1 MRGIEALSLYGGVSV
16 EGHVHAI
23 SAGDD
28 GVGHLTPAIAA
39 QAAGV
44 TVIPVKHLNV
54 VIHTLLVRLQLK
66 VIESLKWT
74 NEV

>member
-1 MRGIEALSLYGGVSV
+1 MCGIEALSLYGGIGV
-16 EGHVHAI
+16 EGHIHAVT
-23 SAGDD
+23 AGDD

-66 VIESLKWT
+66 VVESLKWT
-74 NEV
+74 KRI